1 MVFYR
6 IMDQR
11 INDACDIMQAVL
23 LDQAS
28 ADSKLV
34 KLTIASSR

>member
-1 MVFYR
+1 
-6 IMDQR
+6 
-11 INDACDIMQAVL
+11 MQAVL

-34 KLTIASSR
+34 KLAIASSRQ